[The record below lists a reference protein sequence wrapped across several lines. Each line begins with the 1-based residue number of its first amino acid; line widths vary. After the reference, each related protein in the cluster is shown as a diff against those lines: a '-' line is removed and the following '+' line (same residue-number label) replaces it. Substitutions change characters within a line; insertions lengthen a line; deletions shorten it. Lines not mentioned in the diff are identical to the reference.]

1 MRSTDLGYH
10 LKKEAPKAG
19 KIVWEK
25 DIESARK
32 RALAEGKPLMI
43 MMTATWC
50 GPCKML
56 EAQTLSD
63 PWVQQFMKEFVVV
76 KAYEDKEV
84 EKQYGL
90 NGYPTLVFT
99 DKVGK
104 ELHRTVGYQLTGA
117 FSGQI
122 LKACQ
127 ELNIPAD
134 KDLQAL
140 AEKGVVKSPP
150 APQKAPAKLN

>member
-1 MRSTDLGYH
+1 
-10 LKKEAPKAG
+10 
-19 KIVWEK
+19 
-25 DIESARK
+25 
-32 RALAEGKPLMI
+32 
-43 MMTATWC
+43 
-50 GPCKML
+50 ML

-63 PWVQQFMKEFVVV
+63 PWVQQFMKKFVVV

-104 ELHRTVGYQLTGA
+104 ELHRTVGYQPAGA